1 MATFSRRRLLAVF
14 GSAFPVA
21 ALSCRSRALRPDER
35 VCVHVY
41 PESLALPRPL
51 LAEYNAAPERPAGE
65 SAFATGLP
73 ELFVCRTEIPFLRL
87 FPYFWPVEPG
97 ELRLARASMRVLF
110 AVERLGAAVDAERA
124 VAWLAREAP
133 LPPGTAGVLT
143 YNDRTRF
150 FCAGVLGALRAARVA
165 ETVVFKDP
173 SVPPWLCDEPAVQK
187 RFRRPPP

>member
-14 GSAFPVA
+14 EAAFPVA
-21 ALSCRSRALRPDER
+21 ALSCRRRALRPDER

-41 PESLALPRPL
+41 PDSLALPQPL
-51 LAEYNAAPERPAGE
+51 LAEFDGTPERPVGE

-73 ELFVCRTEIPFLRL
+73 EVFVCRTEVPVLRL
-87 FPYFWPVEPG
+87 FPYFWPVEPD
-97 ELRLARASMRVLF
+97 ELRMARASMSVLF
-110 AVERLGAAVDAERA
+110 AVERLAAAADAERA
-124 VAWLAREAP
+124 TAWLAREAP
-133 LPPGTAGVLT
+133 LPPGTAGVFT

-150 FCAGVLGALRAARVA
+150 FSAGVLRALRAARVA